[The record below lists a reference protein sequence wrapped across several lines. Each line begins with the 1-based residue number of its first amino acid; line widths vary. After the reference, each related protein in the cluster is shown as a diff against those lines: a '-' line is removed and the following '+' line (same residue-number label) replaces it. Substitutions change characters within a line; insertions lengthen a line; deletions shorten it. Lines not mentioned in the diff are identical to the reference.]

1 MDNHSDSLRSSLDL
15 IKSQMS
21 VLNTLQSDKDAMTTR
36 EYIRFMEE
44 SIDEKI
50 SVLELLRERMA
61 QFSYKLDLMEDVE
74 GANQRDDEQ
83 LLDDLH

>member
-1 MDNHSDSLRSSLDL
+1 
-15 IKSQMS
+15 
-21 VLNTLQSDKDAMTTR
+21 MTTR

>member
-1 MDNHSDSLRSSLDL
+1 
-15 IKSQMS
+15 
-21 VLNTLQSDKDAMTTR
+21 MTTR

-50 SVLELLRERMA
+50 NLLEMLREKMA
-61 QFSYKLDLMEDVE
+61 QFSYKLDLMEEIECEEDK
-74 GANQRDDEQ
+74 GDDEQ